1 MADDS
6 LFADAFPRIEEI
18 RQENLGGDVS
28 AKDIAWL
35 CEVAEAAARLCVH
48 LSRVEPMQFKR
59 EVGCVRWNRLSSL
72 LQDDPTGVDPGVPST
87 GQEYR
92 HRPSDPQIE
101 IQAEAMGLRFVPEGD
116 ERCDFVMDACMC
128 MKRKGHDGLHA
139 CAHGGWRTPAARLD
153 GSSDG

>member
-1 MADDS
+1 MKSLYDDV
-6 LFADAFPRIEEI
+6 FPRIEEI
-18 RQENLGGDVS
+18 RQENYGGDVG

-35 CEVAEAAARLCVH
+35 CEVAEAAARLCVY
-48 LSRVEPMQFKR
+48 LSRVEPVQFKR

-92 HRPSDPQIE
+92 YI
-101 IQAEAMGLRFVPEGD
+101 VPEGD

-153 GSSDG
+153 GSSDE